1 VDDSF
6 ANGRLLLVQRCLN
19 GKRRER
25 AQEPPEVLKRI
36 AQTEP
41 LASRN
46 ADPVEAPPVNLIRRP
61 EDHRRV
67 DDPLYRWYRLRA
79 GWAPTGSL

>member
-6 ANGRLLLVQRCLN
+6 ANGRLPLVQRCLN
-19 GKRRER
+19 GRRRER
-25 AQEPPEVLKRI
+25 AQEPPEVLERI

-46 ADPVEAPPVNLIRRP
+46 ADPVEAAQSI
-61 EDHRRV
+61 
-67 DDPLYRWYRLRA
+67 
-79 GWAPTGSL
+79 